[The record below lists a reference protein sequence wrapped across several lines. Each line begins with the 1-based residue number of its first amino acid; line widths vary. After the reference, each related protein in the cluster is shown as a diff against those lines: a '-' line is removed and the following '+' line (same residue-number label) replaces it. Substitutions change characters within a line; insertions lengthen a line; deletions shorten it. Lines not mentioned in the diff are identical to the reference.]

1 MGNSIDSEAEI
12 LKTCY
17 KVFVDRAMDWYGL
30 SIHHVKIDKR
40 KDSIMCVDTNGG
52 GYKTV
57 PVLEVYF
64 REETFKKVVDDRK
77 QITNEVSDNL
87 RDMWWDILHSQ
98 ENNIERNEC
107 FDERMIIHAFSY
119 EQRCFY
125 DFISNCQNEV
135 SDLLKEKLG
144 KRPQKVYPS
153 YRGLNIVYETA
164 DYMFLG
170 IEPRAK
176 SLEAAIYKK
185 AQDYVVKKYSEK
197 MDSEFNVKFW
207 HPNMSGYNG
216 YWLWLG

>member
-1 MGNSIDSEAEI
+1 MGNIIDSEAEI

-52 GYKTV
+52 GYKPV

-64 REETFKKVVDDRK
+64 REETFKKVVNDGK
-77 QITNEVSDNL
+77 HIANEVSDNL

-119 EQRCFY
+119 EQKCFN

-185 AQDYVVKKYSEK
+185 AQDYVVEKYSEK

-207 HPNMSGYNG
+207 HPNMSGYNS